1 MTVNYPARKRKHDN
15 PGGKTRDVNAANRVR
30 MALQLRAQRLPWEEV
45 AARAGYSSKGAAH
58 NAVMRELQR
67 TISGDVEVW
76 LNEELASLDYA
87 EAEIWPLFLD
97 KKNRG
102 RLFAWDRI
110 LAIKERRA
118 KLKGLDARSDD
129 VVGPQI
135 IIQEVPAGYLEGPKE

>member
-1 MTVNYPARKRKHDN
+1 MSVNYPSRYGKHAN
-15 PGGKTRDVNAANRVR
+15 TKGRTRDVNAASRVQ
-30 MALQLRAQRLPWEEV
+30 MALRLRAQRLSWEEV
-45 AARAGYSSKGAAH
+45 AQRAGYSSRGAAH
-58 NAVMRELQR
+58 TAVMRELQR

-97 KKNRG
+97 KKNRS

-135 IIQEVPAGYLEGPKE
+135 IIQEIPIGYLEGPKE